1 MSQQIIVGLWL
12 VLAVI
17 AANLPWLSER
27 WLFVIARQTSQ
38 IKPFWFR
45 LIEWS
50 LLYALILVM
59 GFGFEYKVAS
69 TIQAQGWEFY
79 TVTLCLFIVGALPGF
94 VYRYQLRRLLA
105 QAGR

>member
-1 MSQQIIVGLWL
+1 MSQQLIVGIWL
-12 VLAVI
+12 GLAII

-27 WLFVIARQTSQ
+27 WLLVIVRQAGQT
-38 IKPFWFR
+38 KPFWFR

-50 LLYALILVM
+50 LLYILILAM
-59 GFGFEYKVAS
+59 GFGLEYKATGAS
-69 TIQAQGWEFY
+69 QAQGWEFY
-79 TVTLCLFIVGALPGF
+79 TVTLCLFMVSALPGF